1 MNIKFTKAVQSKGTI
16 ENNLKPGGR
25 IYKFNAE
32 CYRDTRKA
40 ILVWRDIWLPKS
52 EIKIVWGDP
61 QIDCVSVSLSVP
73 KWLIKKNQK
82 VFRWEYRY
90 LANIFSFVIQS
101 LTQYVHHTS
110 WPFGN
115 NSRLSMDSRN
125 RKLPMLCIW
134 NEKTPIKQGAM
145 DRFFYLTLSDISAA
159 IDTFQLKGKGRIDM
173 IILGV

>member
-1 MNIKFTKAVQSKGTI
+1 MNIKFTKAFPSKGTI

-32 CYRDTRKA
+32 CYRDTGKA

-90 LANIFSFVIQS
+90 LATIFSFVLQN
-101 LTQYVHHTS
+101 LTQHIHRTS
-110 WPFGN
+110 WYF
-115 NSRLSMDSRN
+115 
-125 RKLPMLCIW
+125 
-134 NEKTPIKQGAM
+134 
-145 DRFFYLTLSDISAA
+145 
-159 IDTFQLKGKGRIDM
+159 
-173 IILGV
+173 